1 MGGGGGA
8 GGPMRRDVK
17 GVCGL
22 FEQEDGGV
30 ENDAQSSRIVMA
42 AFHIASLLSGMISA
56 QGEDCRSVGMRL

>member
-1 MGGGGGA
+1 
-8 GGPMRRDVK
+8 MRRDVK